1 MSTSQ
6 ACSMI
11 AAAAAAAR
19 GGYLDKLKEWRK
31 AGVLYGTKPT
41 TSHHLS
47 PYSLSHL
54 TLMMWC
60 VCVCV
65 CVCVARSSLKEGC
78 NKPSFRG
85 LGKAKLYK
93 IPYVQAWL
101 NEKSFKDIASASP
114 EVLTLSLS
122 LCVCVCASLLNSPSS
137 SSSSGSA
144 PIRRGSKES

>member
-1 MSTSQ
+1 
-6 ACSMI
+6 MI
-11 AAAAAAAR
+11 AAAAATAR
-19 GGYLDKLKEWRK
+19 GGYLAKLKEWRK
-31 AGVLYGTKPT
+31 AGVLYGTNNNNNNNNNT
-41 TSHHLS
+41 IYLLTLS
-47 PYSLSHL
+47 PNPHD
-54 TLMMWC
+54 

>member
-1 MSTSQ
+1 
-6 ACSMI
+6 MI

-31 AGVLYGTKPT
+31 AGVLYGTNNNNNNNT
-41 TSHHLS
+41 ISL
-47 PYSLSHL
+47 LSHL
-54 TLMMWC
+54 TLMMC

-114 EVLTLSLS
+114 EVLYLSLS
-122 LCVCVCASLLNSPSS
+122 VCFTLELTPF
-137 SSSSGSA
+137 SSGSA
-144 PIRRGSKES
+144 PTGRGSKES